1 MTALLAG
8 AEYSGRT
15 VLSRS
20 SLIGVLVT
28 LIAAL
33 FIGQYVRVWMAIP
46 DAQARTSD
54 FAGTYAAATLWSR
67 GDAAHMY
74 DSQAEQQVLAA
85 AGTPADHL
93 NIPFENPPAAAVL
106 ASPLV
111 SLDPTT
117 AYRVWSL
124 IQLGLLAAAIA
135 IAAWAAPWS
144 SRSRPIVRVAA
155 VAVAAA
161 GLGSGLL
168 FIEGQWDGVAALGVA
183 LAYVAWRRDS
193 GVWAGWAIGFS
204 LALAKP
210 HLALGFAA
218 FALGRRDW
226 RAAGTMVAGAVSAG
240 LAGLATAGVAGTSGF
255 VHALLLPSNN
265 PLFVMQG
272 ASGLVTSWLG
282 GSLPVLLITVAASL
296 AGAGAAAWMGWV
308 SRNRPGSLEPALA
321 GAIVLTLFIS
331 PHLLGHDLTLL
342 APAVVFGMAWIAAR
356 EAAGGQRW
364 PGRLSITVLLTWT
377 LISLATQ
384 QDLGNYSSAPP
395 GRLTPWMLLIA
406 AGLCGA
412 ALAASV
418 RAPGDAATG
427 AERLTVS
434 AAG

>member
-1 MTALLAG
+1 LTALLAD

-15 VLSRS
+15 VRSRS

-33 FIGQYVRVWMAIP
+33 FLGQYIRVWLAIP

-54 FAGTYAAATLWSR
+54 FAGTYAAATLWNQ

-74 DSQAEQQVLAA
+74 DEHAEQQVLAA

-93 NIPFENPPAAAVL
+93 YIPFENPPAAAVL
-106 ASPLV
+106 ASPLA
-111 SLDPTT
+111 SLDATT

-124 IQLGLLAAAIA
+124 IQLALLAAAIA
-135 IAAWAAPWS
+135 IAAWAAPWG
-144 SRSRPIVRVAA
+144 SRSRPIVKVAA

-168 FIEGQWDGVAALGVA
+168 FIEGQWDGIAALGVA
-183 LAYVAWRRDS
+183 LAYAAWRRDA

-210 HLALGFAA
+210 HLALGLAA

-226 RAAGTMVAGAVSAG
+226 RAAGTMVAGALSAG
-240 LAGLATAGVAGTSGF
+240 LAGLATAGVEATSGF
-255 VHALLLPSNN
+255 VHALLMPSNS

-272 ASGLVTSWLG
+272 ASGLATSWLG
-282 GSLPVLLITVAASL
+282 GSLPVLLLTGAACL

-308 SRNRPGSLEPALA
+308 SRDHPGSLEPALA

-342 APAVVFGMAWIAAR
+342 APAVVFGLAWVATR
-356 EAAGGQRW
+356 ETAGGQPW
-364 PGRLSITVLLTWT
+364 PGRLTIAVLLTWT

-395 GRLTPWMLLIA
+395 GRLTPWMLLVA
-406 AGLCGA
+406 AGLCAAAVAASMRAPREASTGA
-412 ALAASV
+412 ARITAS
-418 RAPGDAATG
+418 APG
-427 AERLTVS
+427 
-434 AAG
+434 